1 MNKTLAFL
9 LLLPVGLVGCG
20 ENNKPVNN
28 SANKPVKGLTI
39 ENVSGIY
46 ERDVDGMKFKLVI
59 DKSGTFKDCFQYL
72 FEDLSGSTFMEQAG
86 GKCKI
91 VEKEVHFHYES
102 PADFVERGHVA
113 IFRVQQD
120 GGLAVIAAIVNEERH
135 DLSEEQQAESLD
147 WLKRSENVANK
158 GFRIVNPKPRPTVS
172 KEQEDELSSMIESFT
187 EKAGSDTND
196 SDPDEPSDSQAEDL
210 SEATVPKK
218 EK

>member
-20 ENNKPVNN
+20 ENNKPVNNSVNN

-120 GGLAVIAAIVNEERH
+120 GGLAVIAAIVN
-135 DLSEEQQAESLD
+135 D
-147 WLKRSENVANK
+147 
-158 GFRIVNPKPRPTVS
+158 
-172 KEQEDELSSMIESFT
+172 
-187 EKAGSDTND
+187 
-196 SDPDEPSDSQAEDL
+196 
-210 SEATVPKK
+210 
-218 EK
+218 